1 MIEEG
6 WAKAFAHEWIEA
18 WNSHDLERIM
28 SHYTDDFE
36 MSSPFIIEL
45 MGEPGGK
52 LRGKASIRPYWE
64 KGLAA
69 QPPLRFELLQVLVG
83 VDSVTIHYRSVARR
97 IAAEVLIFNPERKVV
112 RGMAHYGPAA

>member
-69 QPPLRFELLQVLVG
+69 QPPLRFELLQVLVPRLSTSSLTR
-83 VDSVTIHYRSVARR
+83 VRRRSVVTLLSRS
-97 IAAEVLIFNPERKVV
+97 K
-112 RGMAHYGPAA
+112 

>member
-69 QPPLRFELLQVLVG
+69 QPPLREKEREEQRFL
-83 VDSVTIHYRSVARR
+83 RR
-97 IAAEVLIFNPERKVV
+97 FAEVEQR
-112 RGMAHYGPAA
+112 AAQL